1 MAALGGS
8 EVAALACIDAILAKV
23 TIATL
28 TLIHAKSALVC
39 SSRLIKA
46 SALAIALTKASAH
59 SKPLIATLALI
70 HLATLAIPLQ
80 TN

>member
-1 MAALGGS
+1 MA
-8 EVAALACIDAILAKV
+8 CTDAILTQV

-28 TLIHAKSALVC
+28 TLIHAKSALAY
-39 SSRLIKA
+39 SSGLVKA
-46 SALAIALTKASAH
+46 STLAIALTKASAH

-70 HLATLAIPLQ
+70 HLAALAIPLQ